1 MINNIKEFPDLFGL
15 SSKGKIKY
23 WTISAIQFDNIRAKV
38 SVTHGY
44 ADHPDSFQTNEK
56 EIYSKNIGKKN
67 QTTPYEQAVL
77 EAQSAFNRK
86 IDEQYVE
93 DQTLLMHQVEVEL
106 PMLAHE
112 FTKRGHNVVYPCYV
126 QPKLNGAR
134 CLIKKLNHE
143 MRATS
148 RGGKEYKA
156 IQAIKNDLMDAM
168 NTFDILDGELYNHQ
182 LSFQEIMTAIKNET
196 DLDINLSKIQ
206 YWVYDLAIEGLFFD
220 ERYKIISQMVAD
232 ADSDSIVLVPTYL
245 VHDEQELAERHAE
258 FTAQGFEGTMIRNTD
273 GVYKF
278 KHRSV
283 DLQKYKD
290 FQDAEF
296 KIIGGNEGSG
306 LSAGQCIF
314 ICETQDGQPFGV
326 RCIGPNAVREEQ
338 WQNLN
343 SYINQYLTVKFQN
356 YSDTGIPI
364 FPVGLQIREG
374 KFVNGQFEPDI

>member
-1 MINNIKEFPDLFGL
+1 MALALAEYIALSDDAKIQYLF
-15 SSKGKIKY
+15 
-23 WTISAIQFDNIRAKV
+23 
-38 SVTHGY
+38 
-44 ADHPDSFQTNEK
+44 
-56 EIYSKNIGKKN
+56 EILNVNSEE
-67 QTTPYEQAVL
+67 TE
-77 EAQSAFNRK
+77 RC
-86 IDEQYVE
+86 
-93 DQTLLMHQVEVEL
+93 
-106 PMLAHE
+106 MLAHE

-134 CLIKKLNHE
+134 CLIKKLNHA

-148 RGGKEYKA
+148 RGGKEYRA
-156 IQAIKNDLMDAM
+156 IEAIKESLMDAM
-168 NTFDILDGELYNHQ
+168 DTFDILDGELYNHE

-196 DLDINLSKIQ
+196 DLDINLSRIQ
-206 YWVYDLAIEGLFFD
+206 YWVYDLAMEGLFFD
-220 ERYKIISQMVAD
+220 ERYKIISQMVAY

-245 VHDEQELAERHAE
+245 VHNEQELAERHAE

-296 KIIGGNEGSG
+296 KIIGGNEGVG

-314 ICETQDGQPFGV
+314 ICETQSGHSFGV
-326 RCIGPNAVREEQ
+326 RCIGANAVREEQ

-343 SYINQYLTVKFQN
+343 TYINQYLTVKFQD
-356 YSDTGIPI
+356 YSDTGIPV
-364 FPVGLQIREG
+364 FPVGLGIRSG
-374 KFVNGQFEPDI
+374 NIVNGHFEPDM

>member
-1 MINNIKEFPDLFGL
+1 MALALAEYIALSDDAKIQYLF
-15 SSKGKIKY
+15 
-23 WTISAIQFDNIRAKV
+23 
-38 SVTHGY
+38 
-44 ADHPDSFQTNEK
+44 
-56 EIYSKNIGKKN
+56 EILNVNSEE
-67 QTTPYEQAVL
+67 TE
-77 EAQSAFNRK
+77 RC
-86 IDEQYVE
+86 
-93 DQTLLMHQVEVEL
+93 
-106 PMLAHE
+106 MLAHE

-134 CLIKKLNHE
+134 CLIKKLAQA

-156 IQAIKNDLMDAM
+156 IQAIKDALIDAL
-168 NTFDILDGELYNHQ
+168 NLLDILDGELYNHE

-206 YWVYDLAIEGLFFD
+206 YWVYDLAVEGLFFD

-232 ADSDSIVLVPTYL
+232 ANSDLIILVPTYL

-273 GVYKF
+273 GEYKF

-296 KIIGGNEGSG
+296 KIIGGNEGVG

-314 ICETQDGQPFGV
+314 ICETSDGQPFGV
-326 RCIGPNAVREEQ
+326 RCIGSNAIREEQ

-343 SYINQYLTVKFQN
+343 TYINQYLTVKFQN

-364 FPVGLQIREG
+364 FPVGIGIRHG
-374 KFVNGQFEPDI
+374 SVQNGEFIPLE

>member
-1 MINNIKEFPDLFGL
+1 MTVKVWPTLFGL
-15 SSKGKIKY
+15 SSTGKMKQ
-23 WTISAIQFDNIRAKV
+23 WTISVDITVEGAGVITTA
-38 SVTHGY
+38 HGY
-44 ADHPDSFQTNEK
+44 VEQTITVNHK
-56 EIYSKNIGKKN
+56 HINKGKNIGKVN
-67 QTTPYEQAVL
+67 ETTPYEQAIS
-77 EAQSAFNRK
+77 EAQSTYNKK

-93 DQTLLMHQVEVEL
+93 DPALLTQQVEIEL

-134 CLIKKLNHE
+134 CLIKKLNHA

-148 RGGKEYKA
+148 RGGKEYRA
-156 IQAIKNDLMDAM
+156 IETIKNDLMDAM
-168 NTFDILDGELYNHQ
+168 DTFDILDGELYNHE

-196 DLDINLSKIQ
+196 DLDINLSRIQ
-206 YWVYDLAIEGLFFD
+206 YWVYDLAMEGLFFD
-220 ERYKIISQMVAD
+220 ERYKIISQMVAY

-245 VHDEQELAERHAE
+245 VHNEQELAERHAE

-296 KIIGGNEGSG
+296 EIVDGAEGVG
-306 LSAGQCIF
+306 LSAGQCVF
-314 ICETQDGQPFGV
+314 VCKTHDDKLFSV
-326 RCIGPNAVREEQ
+326 RCIGPNSVREEQ
-338 WQNLN
+338 WINLQ
-343 SYINQYLTVKFQN
+343 SYKRKYLTVKFQAL
-356 YSDTGIPI
+356 SDGRSPSLPCGATH
-364 FPVGLQIREG
+364 
-374 KFVNGQFEPDI
+374 

>member
-1 MINNIKEFPDLFGL
+1 MTVKVWPTLFGL
-15 SSKGKIKY
+15 SSTGKMKQ
-23 WTISAIQFDNIRAKV
+23 WTISVDITVEGAGVITTA
-38 SVTHGY
+38 HGY
-44 ADHPDSFQTNEK
+44 VEQTITVNHK
-56 EIYSKNIGKKN
+56 HINKGKNIGKIN
-67 QTTPYEQAVL
+67 QTTPYEQAIS
-77 EAQSAFNRK
+77 EAQSTYNKK

-93 DQTLLMHQVEVEL
+93 DPALLTQQVEIEL

-134 CLIKKLNHE
+134 CLIKKLNHA

-148 RGGKEYKA
+148 RGGKEYRA
-156 IQAIKNDLMDAM
+156 IETIKNDLMDAM
-168 NTFDILDGELYNHQ
+168 DTFDILDGELYNHE

-196 DLDINLSKIQ
+196 DLDINLSRIQ
-206 YWVYDLAIEGLFFD
+206 YWVYDLAMEGLFFD
-220 ERYKIISQMVAD
+220 ERYKIISQMVAY

-245 VHDEQELAERHAE
+245 VHNEQELAERHAE

-296 KIIGGNEGSG
+296 EIVDGAEGVG
-306 LSAGQCIF
+306 LSAGQCVF
-314 ICETQDGQPFGV
+314 VCKTHDDKLFSV
-326 RCIGPNAVREEQ
+326 RCIGPNSVREEQ
-338 WQNLN
+338 WINLQ
-343 SYINQYLTVKFQN
+343 SYKRKYLKVKFQN
-356 YSDTGIPI
+356 YSDDGIPI
-364 FPVGLQIREG
+364 FPVGIEVRDG
-374 KFVNGQFEPDI
+374 MVVNGVFEPLI

>member
-1 MINNIKEFPDLFGL
+1 MC
-15 SSKGKIKY
+15 GK
-23 WTISAIQFDNIRAKV
+23 A
-38 SVTHGY
+38 
-44 ADHPDSFQTNEK
+44 NE
-56 EIYSKNIGKKN
+56 
-67 QTTPYEQAVL
+67 TTPYEQAIS
-77 EAQSAFNRK
+77 EAQSTYNKK

-93 DQTLLMHQVEVEL
+93 DPALLTQQVEIEL

-134 CLIKKLNHE
+134 CLIKKLNHA

-148 RGGKEYKA
+148 RGGKEYRA
-156 IQAIKNDLMDAM
+156 IEAIKESLMDAM
-168 NTFDILDGELYNHQ
+168 DTFDILDGELYNHE

-196 DLDINLSKIQ
+196 DLDINLSRIQ
-206 YWVYDLAIEGLFFD
+206 YWVYDLAMEGLFFD
-220 ERYKIISQMVAD
+220 ERYKIISQMVAY

-245 VHDEQELAERHAE
+245 VHNEQELAERHAE

-296 KIIGGNEGSG
+296 EIVDGAEGVG
-306 LSAGQCIF
+306 LSAGQCVF
-314 ICETQDGQPFGV
+314 VCKTHDDKLFSV
-326 RCIGPNAVREEQ
+326 RCIGPNSVREEQ
-338 WQNLN
+338 WINLQ
-343 SYINQYLTVKFQN
+343 SYKRKHLKVKFQN
-356 YSDTGIPI
+356 YSDDGIPI
-364 FPVGLQIREG
+364 FPVGIEVRDG
-374 KFVNGQFEPDI
+374 MVVNGVFEPLI